1 VTGRGRRPRRWRWL
15 VGTSALLALSAVTAS
30 ACSNNAAG
38 GGTTVTYVGVAGGTI
53 SFGTTESP
61 TGCNPNTPSGDTPGT
76 QTVLAG
82 VLPSPFVVNAAG
94 SPTANASLIVSSEL
108 VNTKPE
114 TIVYTLNPKAVWSD
128 GVPISAA
135 DFKYAWEQ
143 QRGDPDDAATNADV
157 ASISGYRDIASVTG
171 SNGGHTVTVKFKTT
185 FADWQML
192 FANLLPAHVMEKVG
206 WDPACT
212 TVDPTVDLSGG
223 PFMLGTV
230 TPQAIT
236 LVQNPKWWGTPANAK
251 SIVVRLASSTAQLG
265 QWMASGYVQVAAPTT
280 VTQSFLTQMTGLPGA
295 QSEVDTSAT
304 LLQLDMASS
313 LDSDLPPD
321 LRVAIALLI
330 NRQDLVN
337 QQVSWASPTIVPG
350 NSHLVVQG
358 QPNYKLPGGGSS
370 TTTTVPPPTSS
381 TSTTVIGSGGSVN
394 FPVTPVPAQAAALIA
409 ATGLQ
414 RTVGDP
420 YYHSSFGAPFQLH
433 MVYDSTDPW
442 ATAVAPVIQSDLRAA
457 GLDTTLDAVAGAD
470 QTGQVLAAGFADLAV
485 VPQTFTPYMSQ
496 TMAWYTM
503 LLGPPGKNGSRNW
516 TNFSNAQFDATVT
529 TASQQLNPNTAMTYY
544 DQADTQLWDDMVSLP
559 LFAEPTV
566 LVWSRTVGGVNAMPR
581 STGLL
586 WSAQLWAVRVPQATN
601 STTPSLPGQ

>member
-1 VTGRGRRPRRWRWL
+1 MTGRGRRPRRWRWL
-15 VGTSALLALSAVTAS
+15 VGTGALAALLVS
-30 ACSNNAAG
+30 ACGNNGGG

-53 SFGTTESP
+53 SFGTTETP

-76 QTVLAG
+76 QSVLAG
-82 VLPSPFVVNAAG
+82 VLPSPFVTNASG
-94 SPTANASLIVSSEL
+94 SPTANGSLIVSSEL
-108 VNTKPE
+108 VDTKPE

-135 DFKYAWEQ
+135 DFKYVWEQ
-143 QRGDPDDAATNADV
+143 QRGVPDDATANADI
-157 ASISGYRDIASVTG
+157 ASIAGYRDIASVTG

-192 FANLLPAHVMEKVG
+192 FANMVPAHVMEKVG
-206 WDPACT
+206 WNPACT
-212 TVDPTVDLSGG
+212 TVEPSIDLSGG
-223 PFMLGTV
+223 PFKLGTV

-251 SIVVRLASSTAQLG
+251 SIVIHLASSTAQLG

-295 QSEVDTSAT
+295 QSEVDSSAT
-304 LLQLDMASS
+304 MLQLDMASA
-313 LDSDLPPD
+313 LDSDLSPD
-321 LRVAIALLI
+321 LRVAIALSI

-337 QQVSWASPTIVPG
+337 QEVSWASPSITPG

-358 QPNYKLPGGGSS
+358 QPNYKPAPTGAP
-370 TTTTVPPPTSS
+370 TTTVPAPTSS
-381 TSTTVIGSGGSVN
+381 TSTTVIGAGGSVN
-394 FPVTPVPAQAAALIA
+394 FPVTPVPAQAAAFIT
-409 ATGLQ
+409 ATGLV
-414 RTVGDP
+414 RTPGNP

-433 MVYDSTDPW
+433 MVYDLSDPW
-442 ATAVAPVIQSDLRAA
+442 ASAAAPVLLSELRAA
-457 GLDTTLDAVAGAD
+457 GLDTTLLPVAGAA

-485 VPQTFTPYMSQ
+485 LPQTFTPYMSQ

-503 LLGPPGKNGSRNW
+503 LLGPPGKNGSQNW
-516 TNFSNAQFDATVT
+516 TNFSNSEFDTMVT
-529 TASQQLNPNTAMTYY
+529 TASQQLNPNTAMGYFT
-544 DQADTQLWDDMVSLP
+544 QADNQLWDDMVSLP

-566 LVWSRTVGGVNAMPR
+566 LVWSRTIGGVNAMPR

-586 WSAQLWAVRVPQATN
+586 WFAQLWSVRVPESTN
-601 STTPSLPGQ
+601 NTTPSLPGQ